1 MDGSFKSIEKTGKER
16 LFDLEREGK
25 YLFHGSGFKLDTLE
39 PRQAHNFPTPGEK
52 IPDGELAVFASELSN
67 VAIFMAV
74 ISKPNTPRGFRSGFS
89 GKGDSDVEYRVT
101 KETMDQIKNAK
112 GYVHVFDRD
121 NFQRR
126 GKSSEWISTKSVQ
139 PIEIIEVS
147 EKDLPDNIEVKDF

>member
-1 MDGSFKSIEKTGKER
+1 MDGLFEGIEKVGKER
-16 LFDLEREGK
+16 LLDLEREGK

-39 PRQAHNFPTPGEK
+39 PRQAHNHPTSDKK
-52 IPDGELAVFASELSN
+52 IPDGEPAVFASELAN

-74 ISKPNTPRGFRSGFS
+74 ISKPNTPSGFRSGFS
-89 GKGDSDVEYRVT
+89 GRGDGSVEYRVT

-112 GYVHVFDRD
+112 GYVHVFDRN

-126 GKSSEWISTKSVQ
+126 GDSSEWISTKPVQ

-147 EKDLPDNIEVKDF
+147 EKDLPNNIEVKDF